1 MLPTRSIQ
9 QRGNPQRPMRQ
20 QQVQQRQPQRH
31 LATGNA
37 GLRSVSLTEEA
48 DPHRAAVLYE
58 SRRNQQVRKWAPV
71 LNKTREVPKKK
82 FGLMA
87 AILENQYNAW
97 DPKGRSML
105 FEDLT
110 TTANIAD
117 FTRFA
122 LPLIRKSYP
131 KLIADNLVGV
141 QPMSQPASLI
151 FYIRYR
157 YALTK
162 GQTIAGTQIMRQ
174 NTAASFA
181 RQNGWAL
188 DPFYSSQEVHGEDA
202 TVLAQNVVQATLAHR
217 PVLAGTVVV
226 EVYDNAASLN
236 PQCETPVPCLRV
248 SFDADGNP
256 DTVLVGDCSDFTATL
271 TVDTTTAGA
280 TVFNHSTGQ
289 VQVTLSAG
297 HFPPAASAI
306 VNYEFDLE
314 ANPFQPEVTLSIDS
328 DSVAAVT
335 RKLKTTWS
343 LEAAQDLKSVHN
355 IDAES
360 TLTDLMADE
369 MVAEIDREIIND
381 LIISAAIRATHN
393 FATAAGAS
401 VNFTDRNIALLYKV
415 LEVANIIHRTTL
427 RGPANWMVTSADIAS
442 KFEQLNDFRGSDAL
456 AMEGIDIGITNAGTI
471 QGKLRLYKDPLFP
484 NCKILLGF
492 KGNSV
497 LDAGYFYAP
506 YIPLLST
513 PTVLD
518 PNSFVPNK
526 GIMTRYGKKLIEDG
540 GLYYGV
546 VTVSNL

>member
-1 MLPTRSIQ
+1 MLPTRQKRRRHITEG
-9 QRGNPQRPMRQ
+9 RGQGRRPI
-20 QQVQQRQPQRH
+20 
-31 LATGNA
+31 
-37 GLRSVSLTEEA
+37 TEET
-48 DPHRAAVLYE
+48 DLHKAAIIHEGKKNRLVG
-58 SRRNQQVRKWAPV
+58 KWSPV
-71 LNKTREVPKKK
+71 LSKCREVPQKK

-87 AILENQYNAW
+87 SILENQFNTW
-97 DPKGRSML
+97 NPENRSVIL
-105 FEDLT
+105 EDQT

-162 GQTIAGTQIMRQ
+162 GQTVAGTQIMRQ
-174 NTAASFA
+174 NTAQTFS

-188 DPFYSSQEVHGEDA
+188 DPYYSSQEVRGEDA
-202 TVLAQNVVQATLAHR
+202 TVSGGTVIAATLAHR

-226 EVYDNAASLN
+226 EAFETAAEAN
-236 PQCETPVPCLRV
+236 PDCEEAVPCLRV

-256 DTVLVGDCSDFTATL
+256 DVIIYGDCTNFTDTI
-271 TVDTTTAGA
+271 TVDDTTTGA
-280 TVFNHSTGQ
+280 TAFDHTTGA
-289 VQVTLSAG
+289 VQITLSAG
-297 HFPPAASAI
+297 TLPAGAVAR
-306 VNYEFDLE
+306 VNYEYDLE

-328 DSVAAVT
+328 DSVAAIT
-335 RKLKTTWS
+335 RKLKTSWS

-381 LIISAAIRATHN
+381 LIIAAAIRADHN

-401 VNFTDRNIALLYKV
+401 VNFTDRNIALMYKV

-427 RGPANWMVTSADIAS
+427 RGPANWMVMSADICS
-442 KFEQLNDFRGSDAL
+442 KFEQLNDFRASDAFTT
-456 AMEGIDIGITNAGTI
+456 EGVDIGIMNIGTI
-471 QGKLRLYKDPLFP
+471 QGKMKIYKDPLFP
-484 NCKILLGF
+484 NCKILMGF

-518 PNSFVPNK
+518 PNSFTPNK

-540 GLYYGV
+540 GLYYAT

>member
-1 MLPTRSIQ
+1 
-9 QRGNPQRPMRQ
+9 
-20 QQVQQRQPQRH
+20 
-31 LATGNA
+31 
-37 GLRSVSLTEEA
+37 
-48 DPHRAAVLYE
+48 
-58 SRRNQQVRKWAPV
+58 
-71 LNKTREVPKKK
+71 
-82 FGLMA
+82 
-87 AILENQYNAW
+87 
-97 DPKGRSML
+97 
-105 FEDLT
+105 
-110 TTANIAD
+110 
-117 FTRFA
+117 
-122 LPLIRKSYP
+122 
-131 KLIADNLVGV
+131 
-141 QPMSQPASLI
+141 MSQPASLI

-162 GQTIAGTQIMRQ
+162 GQTVAGTQIMRQ
-174 NTAASFA
+174 NTAQNFS
-181 RQNGWAL
+181 RNNGWAL
-188 DPFYSSQEVHGEDA
+188 DPYYSSQEVKGEDA
-202 TVLAQNVVQATLAHR
+202 TINGGLTGVSGTLSHR

-226 EVYDNAASLN
+226 EVFPSEAAASPN
-236 PQCETPVPCLRV
+236 CDDPTPCLRV
-248 SFDADGNP
+248 GFDSTGAVDV
-256 DTVLVGDCSDFTATL
+256 VLIGDCTDFTSNLA
-271 TVDTTTAGA
+271 VDTGNTS
-280 TVFNHSTGQ
+280 FNHSTG
-289 VQVTLSAG
+289 VVTVSLQAG
-297 HFPPAASAI
+297 NFPTGSVAR
-306 VNYEFDLE
+306 VNYEYDLE

-335 RKLKTTWS
+335 RKLKTSWS

-381 LIISAAIRATHN
+381 LIIASSIRATHN

-401 VNFTDRNIALLYKV
+401 VNFTDRNIALLYKT

-427 RGPANWMVTSADIAS
+427 RGPANWAVMSSDIAS
-442 KFEQLNDFRGSDAL
+442 KFEQLNDFRASDAL
-456 AMEGIDIGITNAGTI
+456 TTDGIDIGIMNIGTI
-471 QGKLRLYKDPLFP
+471 QGKIRLYKDPLFP

-518 PNSFVPNK
+518 PNSFTPNK

-546 VTVSNL
+546 INVSNL

>member
-1 MLPTRSIQ
+1 MLPSNNKGRFLGQ
-9 QRGNPQRPMRQ
+9 
-20 QQVQQRQPQRH
+20 QRH
-31 LATGNA
+31 LAKG
-37 GLRSVSLTEEA
+37 VMTEAA
-48 DPHRAAVLYE
+48 DPHKAQVLHE
-58 SRRNQQVRKWAPV
+58 AKKNQLVKKWSPV
-71 LNKTREVPKKK
+71 LGKCREVPSQKM
-82 FGLMA
+82 GLMA
-87 AILENQYNAW
+87 AILENQYKAW
-97 DPKGRSML
+97 NPNERSVI
-105 FEDLT
+105 FEDQT

-131 KLIADNLVGV
+131 RLIADNLVGV

-162 GQTIAGTQIMRQ
+162 GQTVAGTQIMRQ
-174 NTAASFA
+174 NTAQAFS
-181 RQNGWAL
+181 RNNGFAL
-188 DPFYSSQEVHGEDA
+188 DPDYSSQEVRGEDA
-202 TVLAQNVVQATLAHR
+202 TVTGGTVVQATLAHR

-226 EVYDNAASLN
+226 EVFASEADAAPNCDDPS
-236 PQCETPVPCLRV
+236 PCLRV
-248 SFDADGNP
+248 SFDSEGAADA
-256 DTVLVGDCSDFTATL
+256 VLIGDCTEFTSTIA
-271 TVDTTTAGA
+271 VDTTTPGA
-280 TVFNHSTGQ
+280 TAFNHSTG
-289 VQVTLSAG
+289 VVRVGLSAG
-297 HFPPAASAI
+297 SLPAGAVAR
-306 VNYEFDLE
+306 VNYEYDLE

-328 DSVAAVT
+328 DSVSAIT
-335 RKLKTTWS
+335 RKLKTSWS
-343 LEAAQDLKSVHN
+343 LEAAQDLKAVHN

-381 LIISAAIRATHN
+381 LIVSASIRASHN

-401 VNFTDRNIALLYKV
+401 VNFTDRNIALMYKV

-427 RGPANWMVTSADIAS
+427 RGPANWMVMSADIAS
-442 KFEQLNDFRGSDAL
+442 KFEQLNDFRASDAFTT
-456 AMEGIDIGITNAGTI
+456 EGVDVGIMNVGTV
-471 QGKLRLYKDPLFP
+471 QGKMKLYKDPLFP

-492 KGNSV
+492 KGSSV

-518 PNSFVPNK
+518 PNSFTPNK

-540 GLYYGV
+540 GLFYGTIN
-546 VTVSNL
+546 VTNL

>member
-1 MLPTRSIQ
+1 MALPRA
-9 QRGNPQRPMRQ
+9 G
-20 QQVQQRQPQRH
+20 RH
-31 LATGNA
+31 LQNN
-37 GLRSVSLTEEA
+37 VMTEAA
-48 DPHRAAVLYE
+48 DPHRASVLVE
-58 SRRNQQVRKWAPV
+58 SKKNQLVKKWSPV
-71 LNKTREVPKKK
+71 LNKCREVPKGK

-87 AILENQYNAW
+87 SILENQYNAW
-97 DPKGRSML
+97 NPENRSML
-105 FEDLT
+105 LEDQT

-157 YALTK
+157 YALSK
-162 GQTIAGTQIMRQ
+162 GQTVAGTQIMRQ
-174 NTAASFA
+174 NTAQSYA
-181 RQNGWAL
+181 RSNGWAL
-188 DPFYSSQEVHGEDA
+188 DPYYSSQEVRGEDA
-202 TVLAQNVVQATLAHR
+202 TVAGDLLSVSATLAHR

-226 EVYDNAASLN
+226 EVFASETDAN
-236 PQCETPVPCLRV
+236 PNCDDAVPCLRV
-248 SFDADGNP
+248 GFDSAGDP
-256 DTVLVGDCSDFTATL
+256 DVVLIGDCTEFTSTL
-271 TVDTTTAGA
+271 AVNEANSS
-280 TVFNHSTGQ
+280 FNHSTG
-289 VQVTLSAG
+289 VVTVELSAG
-297 HFPPAASAI
+297 AFPAGAVAR
-306 VNYEFDLE
+306 VNYEYDLE

-328 DSVAAVT
+328 DSVSAIT
-335 RKLKTTWS
+335 RKLKTSWS

-381 LIISAAIRATHN
+381 LIIAAAIRADHN

-401 VNFTDRNIALLYKV
+401 VNFTDRNIALMYKA

-427 RGPANWMVTSADIAS
+427 RGPANWMVMSADLCS
-442 KFEQLNDFRGSDAL
+442 KFEQLNDFRASDAL
-456 AMEGIDIGITNAGTI
+456 STEGVDIGIMNIGTV
-471 QGKLRLYKDPLFP
+471 QGKMKVYKDPLFP

-513 PTVLD
+513 PTVMD
-518 PNSFVPNK
+518 PNSFTPNK
-526 GIMTRYGKKLIEDG
+526 GVMTRYGKKLIEDG

-546 VTVSNL
+546 ITVSNL

>member
-1 MLPTRSIQ
+1 MVMPTR
-9 QRGNPQRPMRQ
+9 RTKRQ
-20 QQVQQRQPQRH
+20 HITEGTQPR
-31 LATGNA
+31 
-37 GLRSVSLTEEA
+37 RMITEET
-48 DPHRAAVLYE
+48 DLHRAAVLHE
-58 SRRNQQVRKWAPV
+58 SKKNQLVRKWSPV
-71 LNKTREVPKKK
+71 LGKCREISQQK

-87 AILENQYNAW
+87 AILENQFNSW
-97 DPKGRSML
+97 NPSNRSIIL
-105 FEDLT
+105 EDQT

-162 GQTIAGTQIMRQ
+162 GRTVAGTQIMRQ
-174 NTAASFA
+174 NTGQSFG

-188 DPFYSSQEVHGEDA
+188 DPYYSSQEVHGEDA
-202 TVLAQNVVQATLAHR
+202 TILAGNLVVQGTLAHR

-226 EVYDNAASLN
+226 EVYASEADAAPN
-236 PQCETPVPCLRV
+236 CDDAVPCLRV
-248 SFDADGNP
+248 SFDSEGAP
-256 DTVLVGDCSDFTATL
+256 DVILVGDCTDFTNTL
-271 TVDTTTAGA
+271 HVDQTTPGA
-280 TVFNHSTGQ
+280 TEFSHATGQ
-289 VQVTLSAG
+289 VIVTLDAG
-297 HFPPAASAI
+297 DFPAGAVAR
-306 VNYEFDLE
+306 VNYEYDLE

-328 DSVAAVT
+328 DSVAAIT
-335 RKLKTTWS
+335 RKLKTSWS

-381 LIISAAIRATHN
+381 LIIAASIRATHN

-401 VNFTDRNIALLYKV
+401 VNFTDRNIALMYKP

-427 RGPANWMVTSADIAS
+427 RGPANWMVMSADICS
-442 KFEQLNDFRGSDAL
+442 KFEQLNDFRASDAFTT
-456 AMEGIDIGITNAGTI
+456 EGVDIGIMNVGTL
-471 QGKLRLYKDPLFP
+471 QGKMKIYKDPLFP
-484 NCKILLGF
+484 NCKILMGF

-518 PNSFVPNK
+518 PNSFTPNK

-546 VTVSNL
+546 ISVSNL

>member
-1 MLPTRSIQ
+1 MAKPKHTRQTVTEDAPRSAHSEALLLEG
-9 QRGNPQRPMRQ
+9 RK
-20 QQVQQRQPQRH
+20 
-31 LATGNA
+31 NA
-37 GLRSVSLTEEA
+37 SVK
-48 DPHRAAVLYE
+48 R
-58 SRRNQQVRKWAPV
+58 WAPV
-71 LNKTREVPKKK
+71 LAKCTEVKKEK
-82 FGLMA
+82 LGLMA
-87 AILENQYNAW
+87 ALLENQHKAW
-97 DPKGRSML
+97 DPANRSVLM
-105 FEDLT
+105 EDQT
-110 TTANIAD
+110 TTGNIAD

-122 LPLIRKSYP
+122 LPLIRKSYAR
-131 KLIADNLVGV
+131 LISDNLVGV

-162 GQTIAGTQIMRQ
+162 GQTVAGTQIMRQ
-174 NTAASFA
+174 NTSAAFA
-181 RQNGWAL
+181 KQNGWAL
-188 DPFYSSQEVHGEDA
+188 DPFYSSQMVRDEDLTTTPGGGGA
-202 TVLAQNVVQATLAHR
+202 TVTGTLVHR
-217 PVLAGTVVV
+217 PILAGTVVV
-226 EVYDNAASLN
+226 NIFESDQADLACENA
-236 PQCETPVPCLRV
+236 VPFLQV
-248 SFDADGNP
+248 TFDSSGAV
-256 DTVLVGDCSDFTATL
+256 DTVLSRDDTDVTAGLVVDEMSSDFDSADGSVTVTL
-271 TVDTTTAGA
+271 TGGSLPSGA
-280 TVFNHSTGQ
+280 FSRT
-289 VQVTLSAG
+289 
-297 HFPPAASAI
+297 
-306 VNYEFDLE
+306 NYEYDLE
-314 ANPFQPEVTLSIDS
+314 ANPFQPELTLSIDS

-335 RKLKTTWS
+335 RKLKTSWS

-355 IDAES
+355 VDAES

-381 LIISAAIRATHN
+381 LIIAASIRAQHN

-456 AMEGIDIGITNAGTI
+456 AEEGIDIGIMNAGTI
-471 QGKLRLYKDPLFP
+471 QGKLKLYKDPLFP
-484 NCKILLGF
+484 NCKILMGY
-492 KGNSV
+492 KGSSV

>member
-1 MLPTRSIQ
+1 MHK
-9 QRGNPQRPMRQ
+9 
-20 QQVQQRQPQRH
+20 H
-31 LATGNA
+31 LANNT
-37 GLRSVSLTEEA
+37 VTEGASNKHEQ
-48 DPHRAAVLYE
+48 AVLAE
-58 SRRNQQVRKWAPV
+58 AKKHEMVKRWAPV
-71 LNKTREVPKKK
+71 LNKCQEVPSKKL
-82 FGLMA
+82 GLMA
-87 AILENQYNAW
+87 SLLENQHKAW
-97 DPKGRSML
+97 DPQGKSML
-105 FEDLT
+105 FEDVT
-110 TTANIAD
+110 TTGNVAD

-122 LPLIRKSYP
+122 LPLIRKSYAR
-131 KLIADNLVGV
+131 LISDNLVGV

-157 YALTK
+157 YALSK
-162 GQTIAGTQIMRQ
+162 GQTVAGTQIMRQ
-174 NTAASFA
+174 NTSAAFA
-181 RQNGWAL
+181 KQNGWAL
-188 DPFYSSQEVHGEDA
+188 DPYYSSQQVRDEDLTA
-202 TVLAQNVVQATLAHR
+202 TSDGFTGTLAHR

-226 EVYDNAASLN
+226 NIFEADQAELACENAQPLM
-236 PQCETPVPCLRV
+236 QIT
-248 SFDADGNP
+248 FDAAGAVDV
-256 DTVLVGDCSDFTATL
+256 VLSREDSD
-271 TVDTTTAGA
+271 VTAGIA
-280 TVFNHSTGQ
+280 VDEVNSTFDNSDGSVTVALTGGSLP
-289 VQVTLSAG
+289 TGAFG
-297 HFPPAASAI
+297 R
-306 VNYEFDLE
+306 VNYEYDLE
-314 ANPFQPEVTLSIDS
+314 ANPFQPELTLSIDS

-335 RKLKTTWS
+335 RKLKTSWS

-381 LIISAAIRATHN
+381 LIIAAAIRANHN

-427 RGPANWMVTSADIAS
+427 RGPANWMVTSADISS

-456 AMEGIDIGITNAGTI
+456 VDEGLDIGIMNAGTI
-471 QGKLRLYKDPLFP
+471 QGKMHLYKDPLFP
-484 NCKILLGF
+484 NCKILMGY
-492 KGNSV
+492 KGGSV

>member
-1 MLPTRSIQ
+1 MLPSRTSSRFPARNNGRAAVAQ
-9 QRGNPQRPMRQ
+9 QPAAR
-20 QQVQQRQPQRH
+20 RH
-31 LATGNA
+31 LTESANRG
-37 GLRSVSLTEEA
+37 GGRMLTEET
-48 DPHRAAVLYE
+48 DLHKAAVIHE
-58 SRRNQQVRKWAPV
+58 SKKNQLVRKWSPV
-71 LNKTREVPKKK
+71 LGKCREVGQQK

-87 AILENQYNAW
+87 AILENQFNAW
-97 DPKGRSML
+97 NPEKRSMI
-105 FEDLT
+105 FEDQT

-162 GQTIAGTQIMRQ
+162 GQTVAGTQIMRQ
-174 NTAASFA
+174 NTAQSFA

-188 DPFYSSQEVHGEDA
+188 DPYYSSQEVRGEDA
-202 TVLAQNVVQATLAHR
+202 TISGNAVVTATLAHR

-226 EVYDNAASLN
+226 EAYASAEDASPN
-236 PQCETPVPCLRV
+236 CDDAVPCLRV

-256 DTVLVGDCSDFTATL
+256 DVVLVGDCTEFTDTLAVDTATP
-271 TVDTTTAGA
+271 GA
-280 TVFNHSTGQ
+280 TAFSHSTGV
-289 VQVTLSAG
+289 VQITLSAG
-297 HFPPAASAI
+297 TFPTGAI
-306 VNYEFDLE
+306 ARVNYEYDLE

-328 DSVAAVT
+328 DSVAAIT
-335 RKLKTTWS
+335 RKLKTSWS
-343 LEAAQDLKSVHN
+343 LEAAQDLKAVHN

-381 LIISAAIRATHN
+381 LIIAAAIRADHN

-401 VNFTDRNIALLYKV
+401 VNFTDRNIALMYKV
-415 LEVANIIHRTTL
+415 LEVANIVHRTTL
-427 RGPANWMVTSADIAS
+427 RGPANWMVMSADIAS
-442 KFEQLNDFRGSDAL
+442 KFEQLNDFRASDAFTT
-456 AMEGIDIGITNAGTI
+456 EGVDIGIMNIGSI
-471 QGKLRLYKDPLFP
+471 QGKMKIYKDPLFP
-484 NCKILLGF
+484 NCKILMGF

-518 PNSFVPNK
+518 PNSYTPSK

-540 GLYYGV
+540 GLYYAV
-546 VTVSNL
+546 VNVSNL

>member
-1 MLPTRSIQ
+1 M
-9 QRGNPQRPMRQ
+9 
-20 QQVQQRQPQRH
+20 
-31 LATGNA
+31 
-37 GLRSVSLTEEA
+37 LTEETDLHKA
-48 DPHRAAVLYE
+48 SVIHEAKKNTLVK
-58 SRRNQQVRKWAPV
+58 KWSPV
-71 LNKTREVPKKK
+71 LGKCREVSQQK

-87 AILENQYNAW
+87 SILENQFNSW
-97 DPKGRSML
+97 NPENRSIIL
-105 FEDLT
+105 EDQT

-162 GQTIAGTQIMRQ
+162 GQTVAGTQIMRQ
-174 NTAASFA
+174 NTAQAFS

-188 DPFYSSQEVHGEDA
+188 DPYYSSQEVRGETG
-202 TVLAQNVVQATLAHR
+202 TVTGGTVVSATLAHR

-226 EVYDNAASLN
+226 EAFEDDAGAA
-236 PQCETPVPCLRV
+236 PDCDDAVPCLRV
-248 SFDADGNP
+248 SFDADGAP
-256 DTVLVGDCSDFTATL
+256 DVVLIGDCTNFTDTIAVDTAT
-271 TVDTTTAGA
+271 TGA
-280 TVFNHSTGQ
+280 TAFDHSTGA

-297 HFPPAASAI
+297 TLPAGAVARI
-306 VNYEFDLE
+306 NYEYDLE

-328 DSVAAVT
+328 DSVAAIT
-335 RKLKTTWS
+335 RKLKTSWS

-381 LIISAAIRATHN
+381 LIIAAAIRATHN

-401 VNFTDRNIALLYKV
+401 VNFTDRNIALMYKT

-427 RGPANWMVTSADIAS
+427 RGPANWMVMSADICS
-442 KFEQLNDFRGSDAL
+442 KFEQLNDFRASDAFTT
-456 AMEGIDIGITNAGTI
+456 EGVDVGIMNIGTI
-471 QGKLRLYKDPLFP
+471 QNKMRIYKDPLFP
-484 NCKILLGF
+484 NCKILMGF

-518 PNSFVPNK
+518 PNSFTPNK
-526 GIMTRYGKKLIEDG
+526 GVMTRYGKKLIEDG
-540 GLYYGV
+540 GLYYA
-546 VTVSNL
+546 TINVSNL

>member
-1 MLPTRSIQ
+1 MLPTRSRTAIA
-9 QRGNPQRPMRQ
+9 GNARR
-20 QQVQQRQPQRH
+20 RH
-31 LATGNA
+31 LVEGAGAGRRPITGETDLHKAAILHESKKNA
-37 GLRSVSLTEEA
+37 LVNKWSSVLG
-48 DPHRAAVLYE
+48 
-58 SRRNQQVRKWAPV
+58 KC
-71 LNKTREVPKKK
+71 REVSPQK

-87 AILENQYNAW
+87 AILENQYKHNN
-97 DPKGRSML
+97 PENRSFL
-105 FEDLT
+105 TEDQT

-157 YALTK
+157 YALSK
-162 GQTIAGTQIMRQ
+162 GQTVAGTQIMRQ
-174 NTAASFA
+174 NPAQGFS
-181 RQNGWAL
+181 RQNGWSL
-188 DPFYSSQEVHGEDA
+188 DPYYSSQEVRGEDA
-202 TVLAQNVVQATLAHR
+202 TVAGGTVISATLAHR

-226 EVYDNAASLN
+226 EAFASEADAAPN
-236 PQCETPVPCLRV
+236 CDDPVPCLRV

-256 DTVLVGDCSDFTATL
+256 DTILIGDCTEFTSTL
-271 TVDTTTAGA
+271 AVDDTTPGA
-280 TVFNHSTGQ
+280 TAFNHTTGA
-289 VQVTLSAG
+289 VQITLSHG
-297 HFPPAASAI
+297 SFPVGAI
-306 VNYEFDLE
+306 ARVNYEYDLE

-328 DSVAAVT
+328 DSVAAIT
-335 RKLKTTWS
+335 RKLKTSWS
-343 LEAAQDLKSVHN
+343 LEAAQDLKAVHN

-381 LIISAAIRATHN
+381 LIISASIRADHN

-401 VNFTDRNIALLYKV
+401 VNYTDRNIALMYKT

-427 RGPANWMVTSADIAS
+427 RGPANWMVMSADICS
-442 KFEQLNDFRGSDAL
+442 KFEQLNDFRASDAFTT
-456 AMEGIDIGITNAGTI
+456 EGVDVGIMNVGTI
-471 QGKLRLYKDPLFP
+471 QGKMRIYKDPLFP

-492 KGNSV
+492 KGSSV

-518 PNSFVPNK
+518 PNSFTPNK

-540 GLYYGV
+540 GLYYATI
-546 VTVSNL
+546 TVSNL

>member
-1 MLPTRSIQ
+1 MHLVNRN
-9 QRGNPQRPMRQ
+9 RGRGGVM
-20 QQVQQRQPQRH
+20 
-31 LATGNA
+31 
-37 GLRSVSLTEEA
+37 TEER
-48 DPHRAAVLYE
+48 DRLLIRE
-58 SRRNQQVRKWAPV
+58 SGKNKMVKRWAPV
-71 LNKTREVPKKK
+71 LKKCK
-82 FGLMA
+82 EIPPQKYGLMA
-87 AILENQYNAW
+87 ALMENQLQSW
-97 DPKGRSML
+97 DPKNRNVL
-105 FEDLT
+105 LEDST
-110 TTANIAD
+110 TTGDIAD

-131 KLIADNLVGV
+131 RLIADNLVGV

-157 YALTK
+157 YGISK
-162 GQTIAGTQIMRQ
+162 GQTVAGTQIMRQ
-174 NTAASFA
+174 NTAQQFA

-188 DPFYSSQEVHGEDA
+188 DPYYTSQVVKDEDLQIAAGGAAISGTLVHK
-202 TVLAQNVVQATLAHR
+202 
-217 PVLAGTVVV
+217 PILAGTVVV
-226 EVYDNAASLN
+226 NVFTAEGLAED
-236 PQCETPVPCLRV
+236 CDFPVPILQV
-248 SFDADGNP
+248 GFDADGLP
-256 DTVLVGDCSDFTATL
+256 DTILVGESSDIE
-271 TVDTTTAGA
+271 VDVSTSGA
-280 TVFNHSTGQ
+280 TRFDHSDGSVT
-289 VQVTLSAG
+289 VTLSSG
-297 HFPPAASAI
+297 TLAATATARAD
-306 VNYEFDLE
+306 YEYDLE
-314 ANPFQPEVTLSIDS
+314 NNPFQPEVTMSIDS

-335 RKLKTTWS
+335 RKLKTSWS

-381 LIISAAIRATHN
+381 LIIASAIRATHN
-393 FATAAGAS
+393 FATGAGAS

-456 AMEGIDIGITNAGTI
+456 AQDGIDIGITSAGTI

-484 NCKILLGF
+484 NCKILMGF

-497 LDAGYFYAP
+497 LDSGYFYAP

-518 PNSFVPNK
+518 PNSFTPNK

-540 GLYYGV
+540 GLYYGTI
-546 VTVSNL
+546 TVSNL

>member
-1 MLPTRSIQ
+1 MLPTRRT
-9 QRGNPQRPMRQ
+9 RGPAAPVRRQ
-20 QQVQQRQPQRH
+20 QRH
-31 LATGNA
+31 LAESTTRRGMI
-37 GLRSVSLTEEA
+37 SEET
-48 DPHRAAVLYE
+48 DLHRASLIHE
-58 SRRNQQVRKWAPV
+58 SKKNQLVKKWSPV
-71 LNKTREVPKKK
+71 LNKCREVGQKK

-87 AILENQYNAW
+87 SILENQFKAW
-97 DPKGRSML
+97 NPENRSMIL
-105 FEDLT
+105 EDQT

-162 GQTIAGTQIMRQ
+162 GQTVAGTQIMRQ
-174 NTAASFA
+174 NTAQSYA

-188 DPFYSSQEVHGEDA
+188 DPYYSSQEVRGEDA
-202 TVLAQNVVQATLAHR
+202 TITGNTVVSATLAHR
-217 PVLAGTVVV
+217 PVLAGTVVL
-226 EVYDNAASLN
+226 EVFESEADASPN
-236 PQCETPVPCLRV
+236 CEDATPCLKV
-248 SFDADGNP
+248 SFGSDGSPDA
-256 DTVLVGDCSDFTATL
+256 VLIGDCTSFTSAIAVDTAT
-271 TVDTTTAGA
+271 TGA
-280 TVFNHSTGQ
+280 TSFDHSTGQ
-289 VQVTLSAG
+289 VTVTLSAG
-297 HFPPAASAI
+297 SFPVGAI
-306 VNYEFDLE
+306 ARVNYEYDLE
-314 ANPFQPEVTLSIDS
+314 SNPFQPEVTLSIDS
-328 DSVAAVT
+328 DSVAAIT
-335 RKLKTTWS
+335 RKLKTSWS

-381 LIISAAIRATHN
+381 LIIASAIRANHN

-401 VNFTDRNIALLYKV
+401 VNFTDRNIALMYKV

-427 RGPANWMVTSADIAS
+427 RGPANWMVMSADICS
-442 KFEQLNDFRGSDAL
+442 KFEQLNDFRASDAFTT
-456 AMEGIDIGITNAGTI
+456 EGVDIGIMNIGTI
-471 QGKLRLYKDPLFP
+471 QGKMKIYKDPLFP
-484 NCKILLGF
+484 NCKILMGF

-518 PNSFVPNK
+518 SNSFTPNK

-540 GLYYGV
+540 GLYYATI
-546 VTVSNL
+546 TVSNL

>member
-1 MLPTRSIQ
+1 MTLPTRA
-9 QRGNPQRPMRQ
+9 QRTRRQHITESTATQRRM
-20 QQVQQRQPQRH
+20 
-31 LATGNA
+31 
-37 GLRSVSLTEEA
+37 LTEET
-48 DPHRAAVLYE
+48 DLHKAAVLHE
-58 SRRNQQVRKWAPV
+58 SKKNQLVQKWSPV
-71 LNKTREVPKKK
+71 LSKCREVKQQK

-87 AILENQYNAW
+87 AILENQFNAW
-97 DPKGRSML
+97 NPENRSMIL
-105 FEDLT
+105 EDQT

-162 GQTIAGTQIMRQ
+162 GQTVAGTQIMRQ
-174 NTAASFA
+174 NTGQGYA

-188 DPFYSSQEVHGEDA
+188 DPYYSSQEVRGEDA
-202 TVLAQNVVQATLAHR
+202 TIVGGNVITATLAHR

-226 EVYDNAASLN
+226 EAFESEADASPN
-236 PQCETPVPCLRV
+236 CEDAVPCLRV
-248 SFDADGNP
+248 SFDADGAP
-256 DTVLVGDCSDFTATL
+256 DVVLIGDCTNFTSTL
-271 TVDTTTAGA
+271 AVDVSTTGSTE
-280 TVFNHSTGQ
+280 FNHTTGA
-289 VQVTLSAG
+289 VTITLSAG
-297 HFPPAASAI
+297 SFPVGAVAR
-306 VNYEFDLE
+306 VNYEYDLE

-328 DSVAAVT
+328 DSVAAMT
-335 RKLKTTWS
+335 RKLKTSWS

-355 IDAES
+355 IDAEA

-401 VNFTDRNIALLYKV
+401 VNFTDRNIALMYKA

-427 RGPANWMVTSADIAS
+427 RGPANWMVMSADICS
-442 KFEQLNDFRGSDAL
+442 KFEQLNDFRASDAFTT
-456 AMEGIDIGITNAGTI
+456 EGVDIGIMNVGTL
-471 QGKLRLYKDPLFP
+471 QGKMKIYKDPLFP
-484 NCKILLGF
+484 NCKILMGF

-518 PNSFVPNK
+518 PNSFTPNK

-540 GLYYGV
+540 GLYYATI
-546 VTVSNL
+546 TVSNL

>member
-1 MLPTRSIQ
+1 MLKTRNQ
-9 QRGNPQRPMRQ
+9 KMQRAN
-20 QQVQQRQPQRH
+20 
-31 LATGNA
+31 
-37 GLRSVSLTEEA
+37 LTESRGSMRAMTGEVDVHKATVLTEA
-48 DPHRAAVLYE
+48 KKNELV
-58 SRRNQQVRKWAPV
+58 QKWAPV
-71 LNKTREVPKKK
+71 LAKCPEVTQRKM
-82 FGLMA
+82 GLMA
-87 AILENQYNAW
+87 NILENQFKAW
-97 DPKGRSML
+97 NPAGRSL
-105 FEDLT
+105 IFEDQT

-162 GQTIAGTQIMRQ
+162 GQTVAGTQIMRQ
-174 NTAASFA
+174 NTAQSYA

-188 DPFYSSQEVHGEDA
+188 DPYYSSQEVRGEDA
-202 TVLAQNVVQATLAHR
+202 TIGGGDTVVSATLAHR

-226 EVYDNAASLN
+226 EVFASEADASPN
-236 PQCETPVPCLRV
+236 CDDATPCLRV
-248 SFDADGNP
+248 TFDSSGDP
-256 DTVLVGDCSDFTATL
+256 DVVLVGDCTEFTSTL
-271 TVDTTTAGA
+271 EVDTTTPGA
-280 TVFNHSTGQ
+280 TAFNHTTGA
-289 VQVTLSAG
+289 VQVTLSTGSFPAG
-297 HFPPAASAI
+297 AVAR
-306 VNYEFDLE
+306 VNYEYDLE

-328 DSVAAVT
+328 DSVAAIT
-335 RKLKTTWS
+335 RKLKTSWS
-343 LEAAQDLKSVHN
+343 LEAAQDLKAVHN

-401 VNFTDRNIALLYKV
+401 VNFTDRNIALMYKV
-415 LEVANIIHRTTL
+415 LETANIIHRTTL
-427 RGPANWMVTSADIAS
+427 RGPANWMVMSADIAS
-442 KFEQLNDFRGSDAL
+442 KFEQLNDFRASDA
-456 AMEGIDIGITNAGTI
+456 MSTEGVDVGIMNIGTI
-471 QGKLRLYKDPLFP
+471 QGKLKIYKDPLFP

-492 KGNSV
+492 KGSSI

-518 PNSFVPNK
+518 PNSYTPSK

-540 GLYYGV
+540 GLYYA
-546 VTVSNL
+546 TINVSNL